1 VQNAIYHLGRRST
14 PFGRNRAFL
23 SQDFLFLRRV
33 SDNALPKRSGDP
45 CKANAGTV
53 AAQYGGR
60 SFFIRK
66 GSHPSVAEDLC
77 VFLPLSVSIRT
88 DHYDA
93 CLTAKVAQL
102 DEIFSAR
109 VGWLTGNMYSRVATP
124 DVEERMANAEEFKE
138 TFYREALFERTAWLS
153 PTQLR
158 LLKRRAVAWQK
169 SNPGSE
175 INLEVAR
182 SLLEGVPSM
191 QEIAI
196 ERIVE
201 LLRQKKILDSEAGTD
216 VAARNVLLSDPT
228 LSKLLS

>member
-1 VQNAIYHLGRRST
+1 
-14 PFGRNRAFL
+14 
-23 SQDFLFLRRV
+23 
-33 SDNALPKRSGDP
+33 
-45 CKANAGTV
+45 
-53 AAQYGGR
+53 
-60 SFFIRK
+60 
-66 GSHPSVAEDLC
+66 
-77 VFLPLSVSIRT
+77 
-88 DHYDA
+88 
-93 CLTAKVAQL
+93 
-102 DEIFSAR
+102 
-109 VGWLTGNMYSRVATP
+109 MYSRVATP